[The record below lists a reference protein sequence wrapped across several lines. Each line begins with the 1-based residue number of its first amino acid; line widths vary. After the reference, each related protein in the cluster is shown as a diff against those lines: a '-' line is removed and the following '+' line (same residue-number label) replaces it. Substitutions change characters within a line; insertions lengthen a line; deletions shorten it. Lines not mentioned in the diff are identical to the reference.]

1 MVKNLPANQRCRFN
15 SWVKKV
21 SWRRK
26 WQPASVFLPGKFNGE
41 RSLVGYSLW
50 DHKESDTTEQLSTN
64 KTHTRPMTFLR
75 ASLKPPRRYHH
86 VKGILVSVGTYLSDK
101 SFATPTGCCHI

>member
-50 DHKESDTTEQLSTN
+50 DHRELDTTE
-64 KTHTRPMTFLR
+64 
-75 ASLKPPRRYHH
+75 
-86 VKGILVSVGTYLSDK
+86 
-101 SFATPTGCCHI
+101 